1 MKVLSLL
8 PLVDWLALAAFFAL
22 WIGYAW
28 FARFWGIRQ
37 RSLIATTNRYR
48 GFWMLQATAR
58 DPRMLDGVI
67 VQNLSHTPSFFSSTS
82 IIIIGGL
89 FALLGT
95 TDKAAEL
102 VREIP
107 FAQPTPILV
116 FEFKILVLVGIFV
129 YAFFRFAARLN
140 LPVVATH
147 PVQFTGPRR
156 LRGARGAGLHR
167 RGRCAGQPAAA
178 ASASR
183 PSSISRPAP
192 RWALFADLPSA
203 LANSVEIARRCNL
216 TLVLGKPQLPDF
228 PTPGRRCRSRPTSA
242 SESHEGLEERL
253 ALLYPDAARARK
265 QRPRYVERLDFEIAP
280 SSRWASPA
288 TS

>member
-129 YAFFRFAARLN
+129 YAFFRFSWSMRQYTF
-140 LPVVATH
+140 VALVIGSM
-147 PVQFTGPRR
+147 PPAEDFASGRFDAKSYADR
-156 LRGARGAGLHR
+156 AGALVG
-167 RGRCAGQPAAA
+167 AAA
-178 ASASR
+178 ETG
-183 PSSISRPAP
+183 SI
-192 RWALFADLPSA
+192 
-203 LANSVEIARRCNL
+203 
-216 TLVLGKPQLPDF
+216 Q
-228 PTPGRRCRSRPTSA
+228 TSA
-242 SESHEGLEERL
+242 SAPAHGWQPQPPPAIRPVVQTGCR
-253 ALLYPDAARARK
+253 AAIVVPDC
-265 QRPRYVERLDFEIAP
+265 
-280 SSRWASPA
+280 
-288 TS
+288 